1 MMMNCE
7 RFKSMLDSYIDC
19 ELSEEEKNAME
30 EHTLCCDNCAE
41 LLSQALTASALCA
54 ELNEGLTVPLE
65 CQTAWRRAVRKE
77 AAHTRRGTRLTV
89 LRRTLSAMAAALVL
103 MLAVGSALNFDSL
116 SMPAARMSEAAT
128 YTSDT
133 AEGMTPA
140 LTRESGETR
149 AADTHSG
156 FRLVS
161 DGSLDEDNDLSVS
174 STAENI
180 AANGVIVLRS
190 AIRRTISDSFDNDL
204 LWLDDLISEYGAYF
218 ESRTVTGQAEDG
230 SRILDAV
237 IRVPSES
244 LDDFLTV
251 LDDLGTI
258 VLREENAEDI
268 TADYTD
274 VSTRLSLLRSQL
286 EQLEAMNETAESV
299 SDLIAIHERATEL
312 MAEIESYESTLR
324 AWSSQRSY
332 SSVTLCVEEK
342 LKLAEI
348 DDQTLTERMKE
359 AFFDSVDWLKSFA
372 QNSVVLLA
380 ALAPRLIVWVPVAA
394 LLIVLIALIF
404 RRKKK

>member
-7 RFKSMLDSYIDC
+7 RFKSMLDAYIDC

-30 EHTLCCDNCAE
+30 EHTLCCDGCAE

-54 ELNEGLTVPLE
+54 GLNEGLTVPLE
-65 CQTAWRRAVRKE
+65 CQAAWRRAVREE
-77 AAHTRRGTRLTV
+77 AVKSKRPTRLTV

-103 MLAVGSALNFDSL
+103 MLAVGTTLQSDSL
-116 SMPAARMSEAAT
+116 TMPAALM
-128 YTSDT
+128 SDT
-133 AEGMTPA
+133 ASYTSESPESMTA
-140 LTRESGETR
+140 AMTRESGETR
-149 AADTHSG
+149 AADTAAG

-174 STAENI
+174 STAEDV

-218 ESRTVTGQAEDG
+218 ESRTVTGQAED
-230 SRILDAV
+230 STRILDAV
-237 IRVPSES
+237 IRVPSDS
-244 LDDFLTV
+244 LDDFLTA
-251 LDDLGTI
+251 LDDLGTV

-332 SSVTLCVEEK
+332 SSVTLCIEEK
-342 LKLAEI
+342 LKLTEA
-348 DDQTLTERMKE
+348 DGQTLSERMQK
-359 AFFDSVDWLKSFA
+359 AFADSVEWLKSFA
-372 QNSVVLLA
+372 QGSAVLLA
-380 ALAPRLIVWVPVAA
+380 ALAPRLVVWVPAAA
-394 LLIVLIALIF
+394 LLIALIALIF
-404 RRKKK
+404 RRRKK